1 MAHAAHGRLF
11 GYGVWRAPVL
21 VEGLPAIWAVD
32 SFGDVKK
39 VRKLRPGD
47 DEEALGDR
55 LWEWLLTHHP
65 ERPRAP
71 RKLELLREPTRHPTH
86 HPKHHPTAELVRD
99 SATRRMIDAR
109 MLTDPRSPLAKRRYL
124 TALAG
129 NASRHIRRFDR
140 DI

>member
-1 MAHAAHGRLF
+1 MEQALVHGRLC

-32 SFGDVKK
+32 AFGT
-39 VRKLRPGD
+39 VRKMRRIKPGE
-47 DEEALGDR
+47 DEEALGDQ
-55 LWEWLLTHHP
+55 LWEWLLAHHP
-65 ERPRAP
+65 Q
-71 RKLELLREPTRHPTH
+71 RKLELVRHAAR
-86 HPKHHPTAELVRD
+86 HPTAELVRD

-140 DI
+140 DS